1 MVICPVDGEAEIGEG
16 ESPCH
21 QCGADLSAFW
31 RMREL
36 PDVYY
41 NEGIVLAQKG
51 LLDEAIEKLVAAIAM
66 NPNSVDSYV
75 VLGKL
80 YAQKGRYD
88 KAIAQWEKALKI
100 DAENED
106 AKAGKEKIDNMKLA
120 KDRTALGRAESKKI
134 FEGFR
139 NFGYNID
146 YINCFGFL
154 TFMSGIILFPI
165 TVFYSKISQLNLL
178 DPQRT
183 CNILTMVGMGAFLM
197 VTGINIFLGRK
208 KTDIYII
215 TFWGSMLSLVGI
227 SIFYLQYA
235 RGWYYPLAGYVAIL
249 YTAGI
254 LMLIVNIFANGIKDW
269 RERDENKDN
278 TLLVNV

>member
-1 MVICPVDGEAEIGEG
+1 MVICPVDGEAEIEEG

-31 RMREL
+31 RMKEL

-41 NEGIVLAQKG
+41 NEGVMLAQKG
-51 LLDEAIEKLVAAIAM
+51 LFDEAIERLVTAIAF
-66 NPNSVDSYV
+66 NPNSVESYV

-80 YAQKGRYD
+80 YAQKGVYD
-88 KAIAQWEKALKI
+88 KAIAQWEKALEI

-106 AKAGKEKIDNMKLA
+106 AKAGKEKIENMKVE
-120 KDRTALGRAESKKI
+120 KEKFVLGEESKKI

-139 NFGYNID
+139 NFWYNID
-146 YINCFGFL
+146 YVNYFGFL
-154 TFMSGIILFPI
+154 TFTSGIILFSI
-165 TVFYSKISQLNLL
+165 TVFYSMISQLNLL

-183 CNILTMVGMGAFLM
+183 CNILTMAGIGAFLM
-197 VTGINIFLGRK
+197 IVGINIFLEGK
-208 KTDIYII
+208 KTYIYI
-215 TFWGSMLSLVGI
+215 FAFLGSILSLVGI
-227 SIFYLQYA
+227 SIFYSQYA
-235 RGWYYPLAGYVAIL
+235 RGWYYPLAGYVDIL

-269 RERDENKDN
+269 RKRR
-278 TLLVNV
+278 

>member
-1 MVICPVDGEAEIGEG
+1 MVICPVDGEAEIEEG

-41 NEGIVLAQKG
+41 NEGLDLAKKG
-51 LLDEAIEKLVAAIAM
+51 LLDEAIEKLVAAIAL
-66 NPNSVDSYV
+66 NPKSVESYI

-80 YAQKGRYD
+80 YAQKGLHD
-88 KAIAQWEKALKI
+88 KALVQWEKTLEI

-106 AKAGKEKIDNMKLA
+106 VKEGKEKIKRMKLA
-120 KDRTALGRAESKKI
+120 KDRTTLGSAESKKI

-139 NFGYNID
+139 NFWYNID
-146 YINCFGFL
+146 YVNYLGFL

-165 TVFYSKISQLNLL
+165 TVFYSRISQLNLL

-183 CNILTMVGMGAFLM
+183 CNILTMAGIGPFLM
-197 VTGINIFLGRK
+197 IVGINIFLGRK

-227 SIFYLQYA
+227 SVFYLQYA
-235 RGWYYPLAGYVAIL
+235 RGWYYPLAGYVDFLYAI
-249 YTAGI
+249 GI
-254 LMLIVNIFANGIKDW
+254 LMLIGNIFANGIKDW

-278 TLLVNV
+278 TLF